1 MFLKVL
7 HQPAPAASAKGG
19 VRRGQ
24 AGQGQRRGHRGRGH
38 RGQQP
43 VRNLHAPVNCWLV
56 TACVQCGVDAGIVRS
71 LSKA

>member
-19 VRRGQ
+19 SEPGR
-24 AGQGQRRGHRGRGH
+24 AGQDRRR

-43 VRNLHAPVNCWLV
+43 VRNLHAPVDCWLV
-56 TACVQCGVDAGIVRS
+56 TAFAQCRMVAGID
-71 LSKA
+71 